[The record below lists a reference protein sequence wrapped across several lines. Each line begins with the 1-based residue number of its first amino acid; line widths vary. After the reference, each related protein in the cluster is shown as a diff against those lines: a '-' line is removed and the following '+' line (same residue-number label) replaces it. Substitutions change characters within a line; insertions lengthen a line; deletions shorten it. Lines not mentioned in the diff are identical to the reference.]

1 MKHRMAKRIKAL
13 RETRGLSQDDL
24 ARIFGFRDRQTV
36 SAIETGVRRLSADEL
51 VLAVE
56 KLDVP
61 LDYFTDPFLLVG
73 EGRFSWRLDG
83 ADDEVLDAYER
94 KAGPWIAAYRAL
106 APKVGR
112 DPPLLRRS
120 LTLAPG
126 ARFED
131 AERAGERFACEF
143 GLGSV
148 PAARLAGVMERDFD
162 MLVLMVDA
170 EPGISG
176 AACRLP
182 DLDTVL
188 IARHELPGRRHFDLA
203 HELFHILTWDSMP
216 PARSETGAEAGGK
229 KVERLANRFAAALL
243 MPGPALERFGRWSG
257 LSADHLIA
265 RLNAVANEL
274 QVSASALRWRLVE
287 LGEVDDATARGLPEA
302 ALHRNGG
309 TVAEDC
315 PPVLFSRPFVEV
327 VGLALEQGHLS
338 MRRATSLLDLTVE
351 GLADLFAAH
360 GVARPSILREQ

>member
-1 MKHRMAKRIKAL
+1 MQRMAKRIKAL
-13 RETRGLSQDDL
+13 REERGLSQDDL

-83 ADDEVLDAYER
+83 AAADVLDAYER
-94 KAGPWIAAYRAL
+94 KAGPWIAAYRTL
-106 APKVGR
+106 APQVGR
-112 DPPLLRRS
+112 GPPLLRR
-120 LTLAPG
+120 TLALEPG

-131 AERAGERFACEF
+131 AARAGERFAGEF
-143 GLGSV
+143 GLGDA
-148 PAARLAGVMERDFD
+148 PAARLASVMERDFD
-162 MLVLMVDA
+162 ILVLMVDA
-170 EPGISG
+170 QPGISG

-182 DLDTVL
+182 DLDAVL

-203 HELFHILTWDSMP
+203 HELFHILTWDTLP
-216 PARSETGAEAGGK
+216 PARSETDVEASGR

-243 MPGPALERFGRWSG
+243 MPASALDRFGRWLGMSE
-257 LSADHLIA
+257 DQLIA
-265 RLNAVANEL
+265 RLNAVATEL
-274 QVSASALRWRLVE
+274 QVSSSALRWRLVE

-309 TVAEDC
+309 AFAEDC
-315 PPVLFSRPFVEV
+315 PPVLFSQPFVEV
-327 VGLALEQGHLS
+327 LALALEEGHLS
-338 MRRATSLLDLTVE
+338 MRRAASLLGLTLDDMAE
-351 GLADLFAAH
+351 LFAAH
-360 GVARPSILREQ
+360 GVALPSSLRED